1 VARHLRGC
9 YLEGIDSTYRVAKRR
24 LAHATHTHLAAPTV
38 GAQLNCRRLHTST
51 QQPQP
56 AAHGRSFHAP
66 PPPPPDPPLRDPPPP
81 PPPWLRRVTASE
93 LGYNAPLRS
102 APTKGVGLGSGRAVA
117 CFSSAAP
124 VASATTG
131 LCSFSQLKHCTERD
145 VELMSALY
153 VGATS
158 GAQLADRALVLL
170 KLLARVQVASLT
182 HITNLTNR

>member
-1 VARHLRGC
+1 MARHLRGC

-66 PPPPPDPPLRDPPPP
+66 PPPPPDPPLRDSSPPC
-81 PPPWLRRVTASE
+81 WRRVVASE
-93 LGYNAPLRS
+93 LGYHAPMRS
-102 APTKGVGLGSGRAVA
+102 APPPGAGLGSGGAVA

-153 VGATS
+153 VGATT

-182 HITNLTNR
+182 HLTNLTNR